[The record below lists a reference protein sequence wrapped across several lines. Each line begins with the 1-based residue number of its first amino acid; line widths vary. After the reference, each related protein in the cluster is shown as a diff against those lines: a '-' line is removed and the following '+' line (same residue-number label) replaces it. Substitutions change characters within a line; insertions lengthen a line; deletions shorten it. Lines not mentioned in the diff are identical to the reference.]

1 MASTTTNGAD
11 DGPARM
17 RGLDVLANATA
28 LYPLLVC
35 AALYGVWCETWW
47 HLGYPPR
54 PSWDLPKDVVGTAWL
69 HDLTTLLLVGL
80 LPGSLVMVWAQA
92 QRMLRDHRQ
101 PRRAL
106 ARAAIGCA
114 VWIGAFGLL
123 ATDPGY
129 VLLWFLH

>member
-1 MASTTTNGAD
+1 MASNTTNAAD
-11 DGPARM
+11 DGPARK
-17 RGLDVLANATA
+17 RWLDWLATATA

-47 HLGYPPR
+47 HLGYPPH

-69 HDLTTLLLVGL
+69 HDLTTLLLAGL
-80 LPGSLVMVWAQA
+80 LPGSLVMVWVQA
-92 QRMLRDHRQ
+92 QRMLCDHRQ

-114 VWIGAFGLL
+114 VWIGAFVLL

>member
-17 RGLDVLANATA
+17 RWLDVLANATA
-28 LYPLLVC
+28 VYPLLVC

-106 ARAAIGCA
+106 ARAAIACA
-114 VWIGAFGLL
+114 VWIGVFGLL

-129 VLLWFLH
+129 VLLWFLL